1 MKHPTILQSVLEIP
15 KYISI
20 IEMQWKSFISMSW
33 EFRIHPLVTK
43 RGIRWLTTVEPED
56 HFSKANHITVSK
68 QAFCNQSYLSPFKT
82 MHSLLNSLFSSSNLI
97 GLIVLA
103 V

>member
-1 MKHPTILQSVLEIP
+1 MKRPRILQSVLQIP
-15 KYISI
+15 NSEKY
-20 IEMQWKSFISMSW
+20 ENHLFQCSW
-33 EFRIHPLVTK
+33 EFRIHPQVTR

-56 HFSKANHITVSK
+56 PFSKANKITVSK

>member
-1 MKHPTILQSVLEIP
+1 MKRPRILQSVLEIP
-15 KYISI
+15 KHISI
-20 IEMQWKSFISMSW
+20 IEMQWKSFISMFVGIS
-33 EFRIHPLVTK
+33 HPSTNNK
-43 RGIRWLTTVEPED
+43 EGITWLTTVEPED
-56 HFSKANHITVSK
+56 HFSKANQITVSK

-82 MHSLLNSLFSSSNLI
+82 MHSLLNLLFSSSNLI